1 MATYSYEAIDARG
14 KSKKSSLAADSQD
27 EAIKKIKDQGMTL
40 ISIQEQGMLQKDIQI
55 PFLKKKK
62 VPPRDLSVF
71 CRQFS
76 SLTKAGVSII
86 NALEMLTEQTE
97 NKKLRT
103 ALLNTLSG
111 VEKGETLSNAM
122 KQSGD
127 AFPSLLLSMVAA
139 GEQSGSLE
147 KSIDRM
153 GEHFEKSAKL
163 TGLVKKAMMY
173 PIMLGIV
180 AIAVVVVLMVFV
192 IPNFSSMFDQL
203 GSELP
208 LMTRL
213 VQDFSNSLIKSWYI
227 YIIVIVGLVV
237 AYKLFVRTDNGRHTV
252 DNLILKVPVF
262 GQLVTKSAC
271 ASFARTLSTLLQAG
285 MPVIEAID
293 IAAATMTNVHF
304 KDALYNARTGVSL
317 GLTLS
322 SQLKASKRFPPMVVH
337 MTNIGEETGS
347 LETMLTNI
355 AVYYDEEVENTTQ
368 QATALME
375 PAIII
380 VLAAVVCI
388 IIAAV
393 YGPMIQ
399 MYNVLG

>member
-1 MATYSYEAIDARG
+1 MATYAYEAIDASG
-14 KSKKSSLAADSQD
+14 KIKKNSLAADSQD
-27 EAIKKIKDQGMTL
+27 EAIKKIKDSGMTL
-40 ISIQEQGMLQKDIQI
+40 VSIQEQGMLQKDIEI

-62 VPPRDLSVF
+62 VPVRDLSVF

-76 SLTKAGVSII
+76 SLLKAGVSII
-86 NALEMLTEQTE
+86 NALEMLSEQTE
-97 NKKLRT
+97 NKKLK
-103 ALLNTLSG
+103 AAILNTLSG
-111 VEKGETLSNAM
+111 VEKGETLSSAM
-122 KQSGD
+122 KMSGD
-127 AFPSLLLSMVAA
+127 AYPSLMLSMVAA
-139 GEQSGSLE
+139 GEASGSLE

-153 GEHFEKSAKL
+153 GEQFEKSAKL
-163 TGLVKKAMMY
+163 QGLVKKAAMY
-173 PIMLGIV
+173 PIMLGLV
-180 AIAVVVVLMVFV
+180 AIGVIVVLMVMV
-192 IPNFSSMFDQL
+192 IPSFESMFDQL

-208 LMTRL
+208 FMTKL
-213 VQDFSNSLIKSWYI
+213 VQGMSDSIINYWYI
-227 YIIVIVGLVV
+227 YIIVIVGVVV
-237 AYKLFVRTDNGRHTV
+237 AYKMFVRTDNGRHTV
-252 DNLILKVPVF
+252 DGLILKVPVF
-262 GQLVTKSAC
+262 GQLATKSAS

-317 GLTLS
+317 GLSLS
-322 SQLKASKRFPPMVVH
+322 SQLKASKRFPAMVVH

-347 LETMLTNI
+347 LETMLNNI
-355 AVYYDEEVENTTQ
+355 ANYYDEEVENTTE

-375 PAIII
+375 PAIIL
-380 VLAAVVCI
+380 VLAGIVCV

>member
-1 MATYSYEAIDARG
+1 MATYAYEAIDASG
-14 KSKKSSLAADSQD
+14 KIKKNSLAADSQD
-27 EAIKKIKDQGMTL
+27 EAIKKIKDSGMTL
-40 ISIQEQGMLQKDIQI
+40 VSIQEQGMLQKDIEI

-62 VPPRDLSVF
+62 VPVRDLSVF

-76 SLTKAGVSII
+76 SLLKAGVSII
-86 NALEMLTEQTE
+86 NALEMLSEQTE
-97 NKKLRT
+97 NKKLK
-103 ALLNTLSG
+103 AAILNTLSG
-111 VEKGETLSNAM
+111 VEKGETLSSAM
-122 KQSGD
+122 KMSGD
-127 AFPSLLLSMVAA
+127 AYPSLMLSMVAA
-139 GEQSGSLE
+139 GEASGSLE

-153 GEHFEKSAKL
+153 GEQFEKSAKL
-163 TGLVKKAMMY
+163 QGLVKKAAMY
-173 PIMLGIV
+173 PIMLGLV
-180 AIAVVVVLMVFV
+180 AIGVIVVLMVMV
-192 IPNFSSMFDQL
+192 IPSFESMFDQL

-208 LMTRL
+208 FMTKL
-213 VQDFSNSLIKSWYI
+213 VQSMSDSIINYWYI
-227 YIIVIVGLVV
+227 YIIVIVGIVA
-237 AYKLFVRTDNGRHTV
+237 AYKMFVRTDNGRHTV
-252 DNLILKVPVF
+252 DGLILKVPVF
-262 GQLVTKSAC
+262 GQLATKSAS

-317 GLTLS
+317 GLSLS
-322 SQLKASKRFPPMVVH
+322 SQLKASKRFPAMVVH

-347 LETMLTNI
+347 LETMLNNI
-355 AVYYDEEVENTTQ
+355 ANYYDEEVENTTQ

-375 PAIII
+375 PAIIL
-380 VLAAVVCI
+380 VLAGIVCV